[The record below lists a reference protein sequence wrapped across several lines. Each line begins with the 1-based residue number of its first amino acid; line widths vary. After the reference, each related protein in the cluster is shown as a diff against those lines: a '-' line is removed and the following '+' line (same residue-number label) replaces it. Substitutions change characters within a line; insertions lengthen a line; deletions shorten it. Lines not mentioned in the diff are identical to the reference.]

1 MINLHNHSTFSDGA
15 HKPEVMVRAAVKE
28 GLKVFGLS
36 DHYETT
42 KIPGR
47 SLPPESLEAYLS
59 HLEELKQKYAKKIAF
74 KVGLEIDFCL
84 MRTNFTRFPWQM
96 TSSLDYVLL
105 EYVEEEPWGGL
116 GLREALRLRDR
127 FDCKVGL
134 AHNDLE
140 DNFGEARYEEV
151 ARSLADHDI
160 FLELCP
166 TPRNFRGMTP
176 YYYHCE
182 PFFEFARTYGVKF
195 SIGTDTHVNPSE
207 VGEVHNAVSFLQQLG
222 LTDRL
227 VFLDGGA

>member
-15 HKPEVMVRAAVKE
+15 HKPEAMVKAAVKE

-36 DHYETT
+36 DHYETL

-47 SLPPESLEAYLS
+47 SLPPEKLEDYLS
-59 HLEELKQKYAKKIAF
+59 HLEGLRQKYKGKIAF

-84 MRTNFTRFPWQM
+84 VRTDFTRFPWSL

-116 GLREALRLRDR
+116 GLREALRLRER
-127 FDCKVGL
+127 FACKVGI
-134 AHNDLE
+134 AHNDLQE
-140 DNFGEARYEEV
+140 NFGEARYEEV
-151 ARSLADHDI
+151 ASSLSDHDI

-166 TPRNFRGMTP
+166 TPRNSRGMTP
-176 YYYHCE
+176 YYYYCE
-182 PFFEFARTYGVKF
+182 PFFEYADKYGVKF
-195 SIGTDTHVNPSE
+195 SIGTDTHINPRE
-207 VGEVHNAVSFLQQLG
+207 VGEVRNALSFLEQLG

-227 VFLDGGA
+227 VFSDGG